1 MTVHASGNPEI
12 ITTAVDGSRFII
24 QHFCM
29 FLNVYVGKRV
39 NSGAFPRPATFIS
52 ILHCRIFQRS
62 LLSLPFVLY
71 FSSPRYYIFVLCAL
85 FTVVASTPDIPS
97 FLFSRGVFWKDF
109 FVNKIIGVVS
119 RSMFHSF
126 SVLIS

>member
-12 ITTAVDGSRFII
+12 ITQAVDGSRFII

-85 FTVVASTPDIPS
+85 FTVVVSVPDIQP
-97 FLFSRGVFWKDF
+97 FLFSRGVFLKGSFAD
-109 FVNKIIGVVS
+109 KIIAPVS
-119 RSMFHSF
+119 KSMFHSF
-126 SVLIS
+126 

>member
-12 ITTAVDGSRFII
+12 ITPAVDGSRFII

-71 FSSPRYYIFVLCAL
+71 FSSPRYYIFVLFAL
-85 FTVVASTPDIPS
+85 FTVVVSAPDIQP
-97 FLFSRGVFWKDF
+97 FLFSLGVFLKDF
-109 FVNKIIGVVS
+109 FASKIIGVVS
-119 RSMFHSF
+119 RSLFHSF
-126 SVLIS
+126 